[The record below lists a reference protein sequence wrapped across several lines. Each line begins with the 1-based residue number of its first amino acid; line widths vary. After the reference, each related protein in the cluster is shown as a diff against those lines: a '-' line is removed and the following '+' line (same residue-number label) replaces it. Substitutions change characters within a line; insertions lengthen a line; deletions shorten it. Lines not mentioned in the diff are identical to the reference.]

1 MDPEKEKADVSLYMG
16 EDSFNRSTEPILT
29 KKGSSYSSPLDRDPN
44 DINAHLKVHFEDVI
58 AEPASSQS
66 FDKVWIGSNAAFEL
80 VKFIFYRVLSTLLAV
95 PMAFIL
101 GLMFGVLSCIHIWIL
116 TPFVR
121 SFMTLLPSM
130 QMVWRTVTDMF
141 IAPLFQ
147 SIGKSFSSIQVTTTE

>member
-1 MDPEKEKADVSLYMG
+1 MDPEKEKADVSLYVG
-16 EDSFNRSTEPILT
+16 EDLFNRSTEPILT
-29 KKGSSYSSPLDRDPN
+29 KIGNADSSPLDRDPN
-44 DINAHLKVHFEDVI
+44 GINAHLKVSFEDVI

-95 PMAFIL
+95 PVAFML

-116 TPFVR
+116 MPFVR

-130 QMVWRTVTDMF
+130 QMVWRTVTDLF
-141 IAPLFQ
+141 ITPLFQ
-147 SIGKSFSSIQVTTTE
+147 SIGKSFSSIQVTATE